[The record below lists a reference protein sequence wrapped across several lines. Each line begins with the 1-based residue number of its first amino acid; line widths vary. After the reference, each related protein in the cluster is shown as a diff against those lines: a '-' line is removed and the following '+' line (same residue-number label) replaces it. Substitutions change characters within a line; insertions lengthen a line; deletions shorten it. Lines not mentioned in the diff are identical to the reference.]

1 MRAQRCASVL
11 NEFKRM
17 DRSPGGAG
25 LLRGV
30 YGQEVVKGIELIRRN
45 SQSGIGD
52 EGKRMN

>member
-1 MRAQRCASVL
+1 MHAQRCASVL

-25 LLRGV
+25 FLRGV